1 MAAGDGNYLLPPRQA
16 HGGGGG
22 ILQGRGQVKQLG
34 PPLAAGGLQGG
45 GDQPLLVHR
54 QPHHLILQLARIAQ
68 HAGVAEPLAK
78 EGLPHAAGGQQGQHD
93 AVLGAMAE
101 QQPLFTPLDALRGEP
116 VDEQLALFGTS
127 RLLVIAEQAVEIPVR
142 QFGQHGFDDGGPVQ
156 LHRQVLPQLD
166 ALIVLVADHPFVGGI
181 RRSPDPGAMT
191 HPGRQQ
197 TPSLGLGVGTGDGA
211 HSHPQ
216 PVCKGPVGR

>member
-1 MAAGDGNYLLPPRQA
+1 
-16 HGGGGG
+16 
-22 ILQGRGQVKQLG
+22 
-34 PPLAAGGLQGG
+34 
-45 GDQPLLVHR
+45 
-54 QPHHLILQLARIAQ
+54 
-68 HAGVAEPLAK
+68 
-78 EGLPHAAGGQQGQHD
+78 
-93 AVLGAMAE
+93 MAE

-127 RLLVIAEQAVEIPVR
+127 RLLVIAEQGVEIPVR
-142 QFGQHGFDDGGPVQ
+142 QFGQHGPDDGGPVQ

-211 HSHPQ
+211 HRHPQ
-216 PVCKGPVGR
+216 PVSQGPVGRQSGLGGQCAIGNGLLDGLDQFQVEGPLEGGEVGRPDCHGDNKSIDPILSPI